1 MNPHIEVY
9 RLRNR
14 IHPTAII
21 GDNVFLG
28 SNNIID
34 AYAVI
39 DGNTIIGDNNHFF
52 PFCSVGT
59 EPEHKSFYGSEN
71 KGVKI
76 GSDNVIRESVTIN
89 AGCYRMTKLGNGIWM
104 LKGSHVGHDTIVGD
118 NCVLGC
124 NVICGGHC
132 YIGKHSNIGLGVVLH
147 QFSVIGG
154 GSMLGMGAVVTKQSF
169 VEPFCT
175 YVGNPARY
183 LKQNLVVFNK
193 LEQCDIDSIETEYNY
208 QLENNRL

>member
-1 MNPHIEVY
+1 MNSHIDIY
-9 RLRNR
+9 RLRNK

-39 DGNTIIGDNNHFF
+39 EGNTIIGDNNHFF

-89 AGCYRMTKLGNGIWM
+89 SGCYRMTKLGNGIWM

-118 NCVLGC
+118 NCVVGC
-124 NVICGGHC
+124 NVIFSGHC

-154 GSMLGMGAVVTKQSF
+154 GSMLGMGAVVTKQSKI
-169 VEPFCT
+169 EPFCT

-183 LKQNLVVFNK
+183 LKPNQAAINK
-193 LEQCDIDSIETEYNY
+193 ISEVHSIAIKADYLY

>member
-1 MNPHIEVY
+1 MNLHIEAY
-9 RLRNR
+9 RLGNI

-21 GDNVFLG
+21 GDNVRMG
-28 SNNIID
+28 CNNIID

-39 DGNTIIGDNNHFF
+39 DGNTIIKDNNHFF
-52 PFCSVGT
+52 PFCSIGS
-59 EPEHKSFYGSEN
+59 EAEHKSFYGSEN

-104 LKGSHVGHDTIVGD
+104 LRGSHAGHDAVIAD
-118 NCVLGC
+118 NCTISC
-124 NVICGGHC
+124 NVIIGGHS
-132 YIGKHSNIGLGVVLH
+132 YIGENSNLGLGSILH

-154 GSMLGMGAVVTKQSF
+154 GSMLGMGTVVTKQSKIA
-169 VEPFCT
+169 PFCT

-183 LKQNLVVFNK
+183 LKPNQIAINK
-193 LEQCDIDSIETEYNY
+193 LSDSVKDSISKEYFY
-208 QLENNRL
+208 QLENNKI